1 MERYSIATFTS
12 AWTRYYAASVKGS
25 WIPNL
30 GTWLNGQWKPSG
42 VFLADG
48 SILNPCQLFLL
59 VNERTRDVATIV
71 TIAYKT
77 AAITS
82 WVQEIKNGSV
92 QQFPVFTHS
101 QNKTTTITIPAYTDS
116 ETIYPLPDNNV
127 YEITT
132 VTITGGAGRNQEK
145 FSILA
150 LASPSPRILYGLGA
164 NDLMQNLLRVK
175 RGIFPQPEFCM
186 TCMGTG
192 LYKGATCPECDGYKF
207 AGLNATYPLLDFHG
221 RNAGKARYN
230 GETDEVYGRRI
241 WAYRWNV
248 IPTKTEIE
256 RYFTHF
262 MHITNPDDLLV
273 WDIPD
278 DDEPV
283 FWVAAYYAGLG
294 SRALWQQELP
304 GGGALSDENFLE
316 WVITLLYEGDVL
328 TENEYTT
335 EKSAYLYKQ
344 KPLSEGDQFSIQV
357 YWPTSSPIIFG
368 IMICELGEGMGSTSI
383 YITLNDPFGK
393 GLAIHAGIPAPATFV
408 KLLDKAADGHTYDF
422 TITVH
427 PDTQTWDVVVDD
439 VETLGLG
446 YYQPGPLN
454 YINLTRAGNSGCPV
468 SWLNPRY
475 TSQSENHEDYDGLV
489 ERSCPAGVN
498 GYFAWLFPGMEIGG
512 DELSITDGS
521 SSQQWDT
528 KGDLYGN
535 LWQGSEWLEALWDE
549 FDDWSSENLL
559 DDFDG
564 YEPASIPPQA
574 PALWELVS
582 GLFTCVND
590 PHGYDG
596 FDIYGEGVDVKNTVY
611 WNNWDAG
618 CSGHGGAHVVYTF
631 KQASGKLA
639 FIKSVAEAPVSEPYY
654 TWATQCV
661 AAGWFSLVLNFASLP
676 TGDNFYFGWKNNVGN
691 WLTLIRIA
699 TNGQFAM
706 RDNDHYDTIDTLTI
720 STDYDI
726 IFTIIDDT
734 HYDVTINGT
743 LYNHAG
749 AHYHNNALTSGYP
762 TYLFMSYFAA
772 CAATLFS
779 FTVDDLK
786 QSWQSAG
793 PDAENHLGE
802 LTGETRGTFPVAS
815 GTSFN
820 GYKTTFI
827 TTVPSGG
834 TYPLEI
840 RLSENGFTTSANSR
854 VRVVFKDSDNLVYV
868 DVGVTLISTG
878 LSWTPGTEEKWA
890 ISIVSSTQI
899 RVGKYTDHW
908 TWSAKLG
915 CKNTWTAGVKYFI
928 AVTDNAAAPPRLDD
942 ITFCW

>member
-82 WVQEIKNGSV
+82 WVQEIKNGSA

-192 LYKGATCPECDGYKF
+192 LHGGVTCPECDGYKF
-207 AGLNATYPLLDFHG
+207 AGPNATYPLLDFHG
-221 RNAGKARYN
+221 RNVGKARYD
-230 GETDEVYGRRI
+230 GETDETYGRRL

-262 MHITNPDDLLV
+262 MHVTNPDDLLV

-283 FWVAAYYAGLG
+283 FWVAAYYEGLG
-294 SRALWQQELP
+294 SHALWQQEIGVA
-304 GGGALSDENFLE
+304 GGLANEDFLE
-316 WVITLLYEGDVL
+316 WTLTNLHAEDTL
-328 TENEYTT
+328 TATEYTT
-335 EKSAYLYKQ
+335 YFSEFLYTQ
-344 KPLSEGDQFSIQV
+344 KPLAEGDQFEVQV
-357 YWPTSSPIIFG
+357 YWAAYSAIIFE
-368 IMICELGEGMGSTSI
+368 IMICELGEGMGSTGI
-383 YITLNDPFGK
+383 YITVGNPFGE
-393 GLAIHAGIPAPATFV
+393 GLCIYMYDGVNAV
-408 KLLDKAADGHTYDF
+408 KLIDKAADGHTYDF
-422 TITVH
+422 TITTH
-427 PDTQTWDVVVDD
+427 PDTQTFDVVVDG
-439 VETLGLG
+439 VEMAGLA
-446 YYQPGPLN
+446 YWMPCTLN
-454 YINLTRAGNSGCPV
+454 YINLTRVGNSGCPV

-574 PALWELVS
+574 PALWTLVS
-582 GLFTCVND
+582 GLFTCVIIEVLEDVTYDFEDDLSGWSTGQN
-590 PHGYDG
+590 PHNPTISTEQAHDG
-596 FDIYGEGVDVKNTVY
+596 THSLKCYSSVFGPNSYAYRSPFGVDVPIKRLGVWAYMPPICRIWMFILSGPGGGEKVSHMMIVDNY
-611 WNNWDAG
+611 DGSGIDYPHHGIWNFDETYIGPHPSISAWHYYEILENGDGTADYYVDG
-618 CSGHGGAHVVYTF
+618 LLL
-631 KQASGKLA
+631 QAN
-639 FIKSVAEAPVSEPYY
+639 VAPCTTGETYSCICVETPQN
-654 TWATQCV
+654 ATTPAYFDGV
-661 AAGWFSLVLNFASLP
+661 IAS
-676 TGDNFYFGWKNNVGN
+676 
-691 WLTLIRIA
+691 RIA
-699 TNGQFAM
+699 EGCNQ
-706 RDNDHYDTIDTLTI
+706 I
-720 STDYDI
+720 
-726 IFTIIDDT
+726 
-734 HYDVTINGT
+734 
-743 LYNHAG
+743 
-749 AHYHNNALTSGYP
+749 
-762 TYLFMSYFAA
+762 
-772 CAATLFS
+772 
-779 FTVDDLK
+779 
-786 QSWQSAG
+786 
-793 PDAENHLGE
+793 GE
-802 LTGETRGTFPVAS
+802 LTGEVRGTFPVIS

-890 ISIVSSTQI
+890 ISIISNTQV